1 MRLLP
6 QIFGVEA
13 EVGIWMKNFGRREP
27 LLNETSKALPR
38 DPAFLAAAL

>member
-13 EVGIWMKNFGRREP
+13 QIRIGMKRLGYREP
-27 LLNETSKALPR
+27 AFNEGAELRQVISSDGAG
-38 DPAFLAAAL
+38 